1 LKARSASLWHKSSG
15 STVASSDPGFLEEW
29 SEFKMTTYSLKR
41 SRFISRRS
49 SLAISVPAT
58 ALLLV
63 GLSVQLWAQAAGEGG
78 NSFGF
83 DMAPETSQRVV
94 EQAVKEIPTPMA
106 PGPVKPTWESLREN
120 YKVPSWFVGAKF
132 GIFMH
137 FGIFSVP
144 AHGSEWYEKFLY
156 AGGNDSV
163 LKVIGGNDMALHV
176 NDGPKS
182 TRAWHTEHFGPP
194 EKFGYKDFIPMFRAE
209 HFDADAWAALFRKA
223 GARYV
228 MPGAQHHENFA
239 MWDSKVT
246 PFNSVQM
253 GPKRDVIGELAV
265 AVRKQGMKLGIANHG
280 IENFEFINPPLELAE
295 RMKAEKAD
303 LFDPKWADFYN
314 YADRSDAA
322 MRRFLVN
329 WYERNVELID
339 KYQPDLIYF
348 DNGVDQRHID
358 PLKLEIAAYYY
369 NRAKSWGKEVSF
381 TTKKAAFAP
390 SGTNTKTIAS
400 ILDFEGGP
408 PDGIRTGSWVVDRPI
423 GSSWGYIDGMKANSA
438 ETVIGWLVD
447 TVSKNGTLLLNVS
460 PKADGTIPQDQQE
473 TLLAVGKWLETNG
486 EAIYDTHSWTQF
498 EEKGKDHI
506 YFTVKR
512 QDLYAIVMGK
522 STGAEVTIGS
532 LARGKPAGAVRSVAM
547 LGGGSLLYKQDD
559 AGLTVTLPDATERKE
574 AFVLKIIGLKTNPDT
589 NTTSGNPPCE
599 FEGVR

>member
-1 LKARSASLWHKSSG
+1 
-15 STVASSDPGFLEEW
+15 
-29 SEFKMTTYSLKR
+29 MTKFSLKR
-41 SRFISRRS
+41 SRFISWRS
-49 SLAISVPAT
+49 SLAIS
-58 ALLLV
+58 LLAAAFLLA
-63 GLSVQLWAQAAGEGG
+63 GFSVQLRAQAAGEAG

-94 EQAVKEIPTPMA
+94 EQAVKQIHTPMA
-106 PGPVKPTWESLREN
+106 AGPIQPTWESLREN
-120 YKVPSWFVGAKF
+120 YKVPNWFVGAKF

-156 AGGNDSV
+156 AGGDDSV

-176 NDGPKS
+176 NDGPQS
-182 TRAWHTEHFGPP
+182 TRAWHTENFGPP
-194 EKFGYKDFIPMFRAE
+194 EKFGYKDFIPMFKAE
-209 HFDADAWAALFRKA
+209 HFDADAWAALFNKA

-239 MWDSKVT
+239 MWDSKAT
-246 PFNSVQM
+246 PFNSMQM

-265 AVRKQGMKLGIANHG
+265 AVRKQGMKLGVANHG
-280 IENFEFINPPLELAE
+280 IENFEFINPPLELVE
-295 RMKAEKAD
+295 RMKAEKTD
-303 LFDPKWADFYN
+303 LYDPKWADFYN

-322 MRRFLVN
+322 MQRFLVN
-329 WYERNVELID
+329 WYERNVELIE

-369 NRAKSWGKEVSF
+369 NRAKSWGKEVSL

-400 ILDFEGGP
+400 IVDFEGAP

-460 PKADGTIPQDQQE
+460 PKADGTIPQDQQD

-486 EAIYDTHSWTQF
+486 DAIYDTHSWTKF
-498 EEKGKDHI
+498 EETGKGHI
-506 YFTVKR
+506 YFTVKGS
-512 QDLYAIVMGK
+512 DLFAIVMGN
-522 STGAEVTIGS
+522 SVGTEVTISS
-532 LARGKPAGAVRSVAM
+532 LAKEKAAGSVRSVAM
-547 LGGGSLLYKQDD
+547 LGHGNLRYKQDA
-559 AGLTVTLPDATERKE
+559 AGLTVTLPEGAERKD
-574 AFVLKIIGLKTNPDT
+574 AFVLKITGLKMNPDT
-589 NTTSGNPPCE
+589 NTASGNPFCDCE
-599 FEGVR
+599 GAK

>member
-1 LKARSASLWHKSSG
+1 MRDDACEQTT
-15 STVASSDPGFLEEW
+15 STRRLRFPAVSVTAIVLLAASS
-29 SEFKMTTYSLKR
+29 
-41 SRFISRRS
+41 
-49 SLAISVPAT
+49 V
-58 ALLLV
+58 LLN
-63 GLSVQLWAQAAGEGG
+63 AQAAGEGG

-83 DMAPETSQRVV
+83 DMAPETSQQVV
-94 EQAVKEIPTPMA
+94 EKAVKQIPTPMA
-106 PGPVKPTWESLREN
+106 PGPVKPTWDSLQEN
-120 YKVPSWFVGAKF
+120 YHVPTWFRRAKF

-163 LKVIGGNDMALHV
+163 LKVLFGNDMTL
-176 NDGPKS
+176 NFNNGPKS

-194 EKFGYKDFIPMFRAE
+194 EKFGYKDFIPMFKAE
-209 HFDADAWAALFRKA
+209 RFDADAWASLFKKA

-253 GPKRDVIGELAV
+253 GPRRDVIGELAA
-265 AVRKQGMKLGIANHG
+265 AVKKQGMKFGVANHG
-280 IENFEFINPPLELAE
+280 IENFQFINPPLELAE
-295 RMKAEKAD
+295 RMKADKAD
-303 LFDPKWADFYN
+303 LYDPKWADFYN

-322 MRRFLVN
+322 MERFLVN
-329 WYERNVELID
+329 WYERTVELID

-348 DNGVDQRHID
+348 DNGVDQRYID

-369 NRAKSWGKEVSF
+369 NRAKSWGKDVSF

-400 ILDFEGGP
+400 ILDFEGAP

-423 GSSWGYIDGMKANSA
+423 GSSWGYIEGMKANSP
-438 ETVIGWLVD
+438 ETVLGWLVD

-460 PKADGTIPQDQQE
+460 PRADGTIPQDQQD
-473 TLLAVGKWLETNG
+473 TLLAIGKWLETNG
-486 EAIYDTHSWTQF
+486 EAIYDTHAWSRF
-498 EEKGKDHI
+498 EEKGKDQI
-506 YFTVKR
+506 YFTVKG

-522 STGAEVTIGS
+522 NAGPEVTISS
-532 LARGKPAGAVRSVAM
+532 LPAGAPAGAVRAVEM
-547 LGGGSLLYKQDD
+547 LGGGTLRYKQDA
-559 AGLTVTLPDATERKE
+559 AGLIVTLPDATERKQ
-574 AFVLKIIGLKTNPDT
+574 AFVVKIKGLKTNPDS
-589 NTTSGNPPCE
+589 NTASGNPFCHCGE
-599 FEGVR
+599 AQ

>member
-1 LKARSASLWHKSSG
+1 MRDDACEQTT
-15 STVASSDPGFLEEW
+15 STRRLRFPAVSVTAIVLLAASS
-29 SEFKMTTYSLKR
+29 
-41 SRFISRRS
+41 
-49 SLAISVPAT
+49 V
-58 ALLLV
+58 LLN
-63 GLSVQLWAQAAGEGG
+63 AQAAGEGG

-83 DMAPETSQRVV
+83 DMAPETNQQVV
-94 EQAVKEIPTPMA
+94 EKAVKQIPTPMA
-106 PGPVKPTWESLREN
+106 PGPVKPTWDSLQEN
-120 YKVPSWFVGAKF
+120 YHVPTWFRRAKF

-163 LKVIGGNDMALHV
+163 LKVLFGNDMTL
-176 NDGPKS
+176 NFNNGPKS

-194 EKFGYKDFIPMFRAE
+194 EKFGYKDFIPMFKAE
-209 HFDADAWAALFRKA
+209 RFDADAWASLFKKA

-253 GPKRDVIGELAV
+253 GPRRDVIGELAA
-265 AVRKQGMKLGIANHG
+265 AVKKQGMKFGVANHG
-280 IENFEFINPPLELAE
+280 IENFQFINPPLELAE
-295 RMKAEKAD
+295 RMKADKAD
-303 LFDPKWADFYN
+303 LYDPKWADFYN

-322 MRRFLVN
+322 MERFLVN
-329 WYERNVELID
+329 WYERTVELID

-348 DNGVDQRHID
+348 DNGVDQRYID

-369 NRAKSWGKEVSF
+369 NRAKSWGKDVSF

-400 ILDFEGGP
+400 ILDFEGAP

-423 GSSWGYIDGMKANSA
+423 GSSWGYIEGMKANSP
-438 ETVIGWLVD
+438 ETVLGWLVD

-460 PKADGTIPQDQQE
+460 PRADGTIPQDQQD
-473 TLLAVGKWLETNG
+473 TLLAIGKWLETNG
-486 EAIYDTHSWTQF
+486 EAIYDTHAWTRF
-498 EEKGKDHI
+498 EEKGKDQI
-506 YFTVKR
+506 YFTVKG

-522 STGAEVTIGS
+522 NAGPEVTISS
-532 LARGKPAGAVRSVAM
+532 LPAGAPAGAVRAVEM
-547 LGGGSLLYKQDD
+547 LGGGTLRYKQDA
-559 AGLTVTLPDATERKE
+559 AGLIVTLPDATERKQ
-574 AFVLKIIGLKTNPDT
+574 AFVVKIKGLKTNPDS
-589 NTTSGNPPCE
+589 NTASGNPFCHCGE
-599 FEGVR
+599 AQ

>member
-1 LKARSASLWHKSSG
+1 MNLKMRVSLTLGKSTLTVKPVMFASLVIVLTVLTSC
-15 STVASSDPGFLEEW
+15 ST
-29 SEFKMTTYSLKR
+29 
-41 SRFISRRS
+41 
-49 SLAISVPAT
+49 
-58 ALLLV
+58 
-63 GLSVQLWAQAAGEGG
+63 WAAAQCAGEGG
-78 NSFGF
+78 NSLGF
-83 DMAPETSQRVV
+83 DMAPETSQWVV
-94 EQAVKEIPTPMA
+94 EDAVKQIPTPMA
-106 PGPVKPTWESLREN
+106 QGPVKPTWDSLKAN
-120 YKVPSWFVGAKF
+120 YKVPDWFRGAKF

-144 AHGSEWYEKFLY
+144 AHGNEWYEKSLY
-156 AGGNDSV
+156 AGGDDSV
-163 LKVIGGNDMALHV
+163 LKVLGGNDLALGG
-176 NDGPKS
+176 NTGPHS

-194 EKFGYKDFIPMFRAE
+194 DKFGYKDFIPMFKAE
-209 HFDADAWAALFRKA
+209 QFDADAWAILFKKA

-246 PFNSVQM
+246 PFNSMQM

-265 AVRKQGMKLGIANHG
+265 AVRKQGMKLGVANHG

-295 RMKAEKAD
+295 KMKAEKAD
-303 LFDPKWADFYN
+303 LYDPKWADFYN
-314 YADRSDAA
+314 YADRSNAA
-322 MRRFLVN
+322 MKRFLVN

-358 PLKLEIAAYYY
+358 PLKLELAAYYY

-423 GSSWGYIDGMKANSA
+423 GTTSWGYVEGLKANSP

-460 PKADGTIPQDQQE
+460 PKADGTIPQDQQD

-486 EAIYDTHSWTQF
+486 EAIYDTHSWTKF
-498 EEKGKDHI
+498 EETGKDHI
-506 YFTVKR
+506 YFTVKDV
-512 QDLYAIVMGK
+512 DLYAIVMGK
-522 STGAEVTIGS
+522 SAGTEVAISS
-532 LARGKPAGAVRSVAM
+532 LPLDGPAGSVSSVAM
-547 LGGGSLLYKQDD
+547 LGGRTLRYKQDG
-559 AGLTVTLPDATERKE
+559 AGLTVTLPDSTDRKE
-574 AFVLKIIGLKTNPDT
+574 AFVLKIAGLKTNPDT
-589 NTTSGNPPCE
+589 TTNSGNPVCE
-599 FEGVR
+599 CGQAQ

>member
-1 LKARSASLWHKSSG
+1 MFALAMTVLAVLIGSS
-15 STVASSDPGFLEEW
+15 VRA
-29 SEFKMTTYSLKR
+29 
-41 SRFISRRS
+41 
-49 SLAISVPAT
+49 A
-58 ALLLV
+58 
-63 GLSVQLWAQAAGEGG
+63 AQSAGEGG
-78 NSFGF
+78 NSLGF

-94 EQAVKEIPTPMA
+94 EDAVRQIPTPMA
-106 PGPVKPTWESLREN
+106 PGPVKPTWDSLKEN
-120 YKVPSWFVGAKF
+120 YKVPEWFRGAKF

-144 AHGSEWYEKFLY
+144 AHGNEWYEKFLY
-156 AGGNDSV
+156 AGGNDEV
-163 LKVIGGNDMALHV
+163 LKVLFGNDMQLKL
-176 NDGPKS
+176 NSGPNS

-194 EKFGYKDFIPMFRAE
+194 DQFGYKDFIPMFKAE
-209 HFDADAWAALFRKA
+209 HFDADAWAALFKKA

-228 MPGAQHHENFA
+228 VPGAQHHENFA

-246 PFNSVQM
+246 PFNSMQM

-265 AVRKQGMKLGIANHG
+265 AVRKQGMKLGVANHG
-280 IENFEFINPPLELAE
+280 IENFQFINPPVELAE
-295 RMKAEKAD
+295 KMKEEKSD
-303 LFDPKWADFYN
+303 LYDPKWADFYN

-322 MRRFLVN
+322 MKRFLVN

-358 PLKLEIAAYYY
+358 PLKLQIAAYYY

-400 ILDFEGGP
+400 ILDFEGAP
-408 PDGIRTGSWVVDRPI
+408 PDGIRAGSWVVDRPI
-423 GSSWGYIDGMKANSA
+423 GNGSWGYVDGLKANSP

-460 PKADGTIPQDQQE
+460 PKADGTIPQDQQD

-486 EAIYDTHSWTQF
+486 EAIYDTHAWTKF
-498 EEKGKDHI
+498 EEKGKDQI
-506 YFTVKR
+506 YFTVKG

-522 STGAEVTIGS
+522 SAGAEIAISS
-532 LARGKPAGAVRSVAM
+532 LPQSGPAGSVRSVTI
-547 LGGGSLLYKQDD
+547 LGGGSLRYKQDA
-559 AGLTVTLPDATERKE
+559 AGLTVMLPDSTERKE
-574 AFVLKIIGLKTNPDT
+574 AFVLKIRGPKTNPDT
-589 NTTSGNPPCE
+589 NTDSGNPFCACE
-599 FEGVR
+599 QAP

>member
-1 LKARSASLWHKSSG
+1 
-15 STVASSDPGFLEEW
+15 
-29 SEFKMTTYSLKR
+29 MTRFSLKW
-41 SRFISRRS
+41 SRVVSCHD
-49 SLAISVPAT
+49 SLAISILA
-58 ALLLV
+58 AAFLLA
-63 GLSVQLWAQAAGEGG
+63 GFSVQLRAQAAGEAG

-83 DMAPETSQRVV
+83 DMAPETSRRVV
-94 EQAVKEIPTPMA
+94 EQAIKQIPTPMA

-176 NDGPKS
+176 NDGPNS

-194 EKFGYKDFIPMFRAE
+194 EKFGYKDFIPMFKAE
-209 HFDADAWAALFRKA
+209 YFDADAWAALFKKA

-246 PFNSVQM
+246 PFNSMQM

-265 AVRKQGMKLGIANHG
+265 AVRKQGMKLGVANHG

-295 RMKAEKAD
+295 RMKAEKTD
-303 LFDPKWADFYN
+303 LYDQKWADFYN

-322 MRRFLVN
+322 MQRFLVN

-408 PDGIRTGSWVVDRPI
+408 PDGIRSGSWVVDRPI

-460 PKADGTIPQDQQE
+460 PKADGTIPQDQQD

-486 EAIYDTHSWTQF
+486 DAIYDTHSWTKF
-498 EEKGKDHI
+498 EETGKDHI
-506 YFTVKR
+506 YFTVKGS
-512 QDLYAIVMGK
+512 DLFAIVLGNNAR
-522 STGAEVTIGS
+522 TEVTINS
-532 LARGKPAGAVRSVAM
+532 LAKGKPSGSVRSVAM
-547 LGGGSLLYKQDD
+547 LGRGTLRYKQDA
-559 AGLTVTLPDATERKE
+559 AGLTVTLPEGMEGKD
-574 AFVLKIIGLKTNPDT
+574 AFVLKITGPKMNPDT
-589 NTTSGNPPCE
+589 NTASGNPFCDCE
-599 FEGVR
+599 GAR

>member
-1 LKARSASLWHKSSG
+1 MSGLHKIRRSWFPVPTTTLALFVTAAG
-15 STVASSDPGFLEEW
+15 LLASSP
-29 SEFKMTTYSLKR
+29 
-41 SRFISRRS
+41 
-49 SLAISVPAT
+49 AIAI
-58 ALLLV
+58 
-63 GLSVQLWAQAAGEGG
+63 GQCAGEGG
-78 NSFGF
+78 NSLGF

-94 EQAVKEIPTPMA
+94 EDAVKQIPTQLA
-106 PGPVKPTWESLREN
+106 PGPVKPTWESLHDN
-120 YKVPSWFVGAKF
+120 YKVPDWFRRAKF

-144 AHGSEWYEKFLY
+144 AHGNEWYEKFLY
-156 AGGNDSV
+156 AGGDDSV
-163 LKVIGGNDMALHV
+163 LKVLGGNDMALGV
-176 NDGPKS
+176 NNGPHS
-182 TRAWHTEHFGPP
+182 TRAWHTQHFGPVD
-194 EKFGYKDFIPMFRAE
+194 KFGYKDFIPLFKAE
-209 HFDADAWAALFRKA
+209 HFDADAWATLFQKA

-246 PFNSVQM
+246 PFNSMQM
-253 GPKRDVIGELAV
+253 GPKRDIIGELAV
-265 AVRKQGMKLGIANHG
+265 AVRKHGMKLGVANHG

-295 RMKAEKAD
+295 KMKAEKVD
-303 LFDPKWADFYN
+303 LYDPQWADFYN
-314 YADRSDAA
+314 YADRSNAA
-322 MRRFLVN
+322 MKRFLVN

-339 KYQPDLIYF
+339 KYHPDLIYF

-408 PDGIRTGSWVVDRPI
+408 PDGIRGGSWVVDRPI
-423 GSSWGYIDGMKANSA
+423 GTSSWGYVEGLKANSP

-460 PKADGTIPQDQQE
+460 PKADGTIPQDQQD
-473 TLLAVGKWLETNG
+473 TLLAVGQWLQTNG
-486 EAIYDTHSWTQF
+486 EAIYDTHAWTKF

-512 QDLYAIVMGK
+512 DTLYAIVMGK
-522 STGAEVTIGS
+522 REGTAIEINS
-532 LARGKPAGAVRSVAM
+532 LPEGGPAGSVNSVAM
-547 LGGGSLLYKQDD
+547 LGGESLKYNQG
-559 AGLTVTLPDATERKE
+559 ATGLSITLPDSSDHNQ
-574 AFVLKIIGLKTNPDT
+574 AFVLKISGLKTNPDL
-589 NTTSGNPPCE
+589 NTDSGNPACVCE
-599 FEGVR
+599 QENRRDSPTASVN

>member
-1 LKARSASLWHKSSG
+1 MKACIQVCDSAFSRQIRTIAFLVCAASVLA
-15 STVASSDPGFLEEW
+15 TVPLTAS
-29 SEFKMTTYSLKR
+29 
-41 SRFISRRS
+41 
-49 SLAISVPAT
+49 
-58 ALLLV
+58 
-63 GLSVQLWAQAAGEGG
+63 AQCAGEGG
-78 NSFGF
+78 NSLGF

-94 EQAVKEIPTPMA
+94 EDAVKLIPTQMA
-106 PGPVKPTWESLREN
+106 PGPVKPDWESLRTS
-120 YKVPSWFVGAKF
+120 YKVPDWFRGAKF

-144 AHGSEWYEKFLY
+144 AHGNEWYEKFLY
-156 AGGNDSV
+156 AGGDDSV
-163 LKVIGGNDMALHV
+163 LKVLGGNDLATNV
-176 NDGPKS
+176 NKGPKS
-182 TRAWHTEHFGPP
+182 TRAWHTQHFGPVD
-194 EKFGYKDFIPMFRAE
+194 KFGYKDFIPMFKAE
-209 HFDADAWAALFRKA
+209 HFDADAWATLFQKA

-246 PFNSVQM
+246 PFNSMQM
-253 GPKRDVIGELAV
+253 GPKRDIIGELAI
-265 AVRKQGMKLGIANHG
+265 AVRKHGMKLGVANHG

-295 RMKAEKAD
+295 KMKAEKVD
-303 LFDPKWADFYN
+303 LYDPKWADFYN
-314 YADRSDAA
+314 YTDRSNAA
-322 MRRFLVN
+322 MKRFLVN

-408 PDGIRTGSWVVDRPI
+408 PDGIRGGSWVVDRPI
-423 GSSWGYIDGMKANSA
+423 GTNSWGYVDGLKANSP

-460 PKADGTIPQDQQE
+460 PKADGTIPQDQQD

-486 EAIYDTHSWTQF
+486 EAIYDTHAWTKF
-498 EEKGKDHI
+498 EEKGTNHI

-512 QDLYAIVMGK
+512 DTLYAIVMDK
-522 STGAEVTIGS
+522 IAQSEIAINS
-532 LARGKPAGAVRSVAM
+532 LPEDGPAGAVRSVAV
-547 LGGGSLLYKQDD
+547 LGRGPLKYSQN
-559 AGLTVTLPDATERKE
+559 ATGLSITLPDSSERNQP
-574 AFVLKIIGLKTNPDT
+574 FVLKITGLKTNPDL
-589 NTTSGNPPCE
+589 TTDSGNPDCRCTQPE
-599 FEGVR
+599 

>member
-1 LKARSASLWHKSSG
+1 VTAIVLLA
-15 STVASSDPGFLEEW
+15 ASS
-29 SEFKMTTYSLKR
+29 
-41 SRFISRRS
+41 
-49 SLAISVPAT
+49 V
-58 ALLLV
+58 LLN
-63 GLSVQLWAQAAGEGG
+63 AQAAGEGG

-83 DMAPETSQRVV
+83 DMAPETSQQVV
-94 EQAVKEIPTPMA
+94 EKAVKQIPTPMA
-106 PGPVKPTWESLREN
+106 PGPVKPTWDSLQEN
-120 YKVPSWFVGAKF
+120 YHVPTWFRRAKF

-163 LKVIGGNDMALHV
+163 LKVLFGNDMTL
-176 NDGPKS
+176 NFNNGPKS

-194 EKFGYKDFIPMFRAE
+194 EKFGYKDFIPMFKAE
-209 HFDADAWAALFRKA
+209 RFDADAWASLFKKA

-253 GPKRDVIGELAV
+253 GPRRDVIGELAA
-265 AVRKQGMKLGIANHG
+265 AVKKQGMKFGVANHG
-280 IENFEFINPPLELAE
+280 IENFQFINPPLELAE
-295 RMKAEKAD
+295 RMKADKAD
-303 LFDPKWADFYN
+303 LYDPKWADFYN

-322 MRRFLVN
+322 MERFLVN
-329 WYERNVELID
+329 WYERTVELID

-348 DNGVDQRHID
+348 DNGVDQRYID

-369 NRAKSWGKEVSF
+369 NRAKSWGKDVSF

-400 ILDFEGGP
+400 ILDFEGAP

-423 GSSWGYIDGMKANSA
+423 GSSWGYIEGMKANSP
-438 ETVIGWLVD
+438 ETVLGWLVD

-460 PKADGTIPQDQQE
+460 PRADGTIPQDQQD
-473 TLLAVGKWLETNG
+473 TLLAIGKWLETNG
-486 EAIYDTHSWTQF
+486 EAIYDTHAWSRF
-498 EEKGKDHI
+498 EEKGKDQI
-506 YFTVKR
+506 YFTVKG

-522 STGAEVTIGS
+522 NAGPEVTISS
-532 LARGKPAGAVRSVAM
+532 LPAGAPAGAVRAVEM
-547 LGGGSLLYKQDD
+547 LGGGTLRYKQDA
-559 AGLTVTLPDATERKE
+559 AGLIVTLPDATERKQ
-574 AFVLKIIGLKTNPDT
+574 AFVVKIKGLKTNPDS
-589 NTTSGNPPCE
+589 NTASGNPFCHCGE
-599 FEGVR
+599 AQ